1 MRRSRISLVVVV
13 FLGLLCMAP
22 TAGDIGG
29 CGKEA
34 TDLDAEDYA
43 QARKS
48 EDCDRCRECGLHTER
63 CQRACDP
70 AKAPDIF
77 LPATC
82 KPVRHDGEVC
92 LRALDT
98 VSCEKYATYVDDN
111 APATP
116 SECDFCRIKPEPP
129 PPAFVDG
136 GGE

>member
-1 MRRSRISLVVVV
+1 MKRSFLVVGV

-48 EDCDRCRECGLHTER
+48 EDCDRCRECGITTER
-63 CQRACDP
+63 CKRACDP
-70 AKAPDIF
+70 TKAPEIA
-77 LPATC
+77 LPQTC

-92 LRALDT
+92 LRAIDT
-98 VSCEKYATYVDDN
+98 VSCEKFATYVDDF
-111 APATP
+111 AAATP
-116 SECDFCRIKPEPP
+116 GECDFCKIKPEPP

>member
-1 MRRSRISLVVVV
+1 MKRSRFSLTVVV
-13 FLGLLCMAP
+13 FLGFLCMAP

-34 TDLDAEDYA
+34 TELDADDYA

-70 AKAPDIF
+70 SKAPDIF
-77 LPATC
+77 LPQTC

-92 LRALDT
+92 LRALDS

-111 APATP
+111 SPATP